1 MDKANPAGNNIAP
14 GISIRNGPVEE
25 MDVDGP
31 SRHGQGPNGT
41 IKRKVR
47 NSNGNGNRKN
57 YKEASDDEEDD
68 RPLVG
73 CFTSNSKNQ
82 KIGY

>member
-1 MDKANPAGNNIAP
+1 MDKANPAGKNTAP

-31 SRHGQGPNGT
+31 GMHGHAPNGT
-41 IKRKVR
+41 AKRKVR
-47 NSNGNGNRKN
+47 NSMGNEKT
-57 YKEASDDEEDD
+57 YKETSDDEDDD

-73 CFTSNSKNQ
+73 YSMASKYNR
-82 KIGY
+82 KIGR